1 MIEQIESS
9 ETIFLPSQSVNL
21 QNISE
26 DVLKRLVTGDNEKWP
41 WTCQVLIFNYAGG
54 SCVQSGFAGRRLG
67 SEAYL
72 LTIKFT

>member
-9 ETIFLPSQSVNL
+9 ETIFLPSHSVNL

-26 DVLKRLVTGDNEKWP
+26 DVLKRLVIGDNEKWP

-54 SCVQSGFAGRRLG
+54 R
-67 SEAYL
+67 E
-72 LTIKFT
+72 